1 MAVNL
6 ARQIEQRLG
15 VTRNAGGGR
24 SAARRANQKIATAM
38 RRKSRGGKGD

>member
-15 VTRNAGGGR
+15 ITRSTGGGR
-24 SAARRANQKIATAM
+24 SAARKANQRIATAM
-38 RRKSRGGKGD
+38 RRKSRGGKGG